1 MCPRTSTTACSTERG
16 VTTLIKS
23 LAAANRSE
31 RDKFTIPR
39 SVQQSIPI
47 KCIYDD
53 GTWLVGRKHSRTW
66 RFTDVNYAAAS
77 EDDQRGI
84 FLSYGGVLNSLPT
97 DAAAKVT
104 IINRRLNPVDFERTM
119 LMKERGDGLDK
130 YRREANAI
138 LTQRAAES
146 NNLVQEKYIT
156 LSIPQRKIE
165 ESRAYFRRVDA
176 NLSKSFGRL
185 DSGARPVS
193 NHDRL
198 RILHDFFRPG
208 EEQYFTFDLTAAI
221 RRGLDFKDL
230 ICPDGM
236 RFRASYFEMG
246 DKVGRV
252 LFLKDYASYIKDS
265 MISALSDFPR
275 NLMLSIDILPIPT
288 DEAVREIQSRIM
300 GIETDITRWQQ
311 RQNDKNNFTAAVP
324 YDLEQLRGEAKEFL
338 ADLTERDQRMMFA
351 VVTLVHIADS
361 LEQLDADTDALLSIG
376 REHLCQFSVLRYQ
389 QEDGLNTVL
398 PYGLRRVKA
407 MRTLTTEST
416 AVLMP
421 FRVQEIQDPGGLSYG
436 INAISKNLLICDRK
450 RLISP
455 HAFYLGV
462 SGSGKSVG
470 MKSTIDNVILS
481 TNDEVIIIDAER
493 EYGPITRSRGGVV
506 VEISPNSPHHINPL
520 EVALDYVDGENPIA
534 MKSELITSIL
544 EQQMGVGRLS
554 GSHKSIIDRCT
565 ANVYQNYFSSRGKAP
580 MPLLTDWR
588 NEVMR
593 QADPEAREIA
603 LAAELITEGSL
614 NVFAHPGN
622 VDMNNRI
629 VTFDLYEMGEQLR
642 PTALVV
648 TLEAI
653 QNRVMENR
661 KRGKFTWVFLDEV
674 YLYFKYHYS
683 GEFLY
688 RAWKRF
694 RKYAGIMTAATQNV
708 EECLKSETARLMLAN
723 SEFLLLFNQAAT
735 DRAELGRLLH
745 ISDTQM
751 GYITNAEPGHG
762 LLKMGGSL
770 VPFANTIPRDT
781 ELYRTLSTTPGENQ
795 ISP

>member
-1 MCPRTSTTACSTERG
+1 
-16 VTTLIKS
+16 
-23 LAAANRSE
+23 
-31 RDKFTIPR
+31 
-39 SVQQSIPI
+39 
-47 KCIYDD
+47 
-53 GTWLVGRKHSRTW
+53 
-66 RFTDVNYAAAS
+66 
-77 EDDQRGI
+77 
-84 FLSYGGVLNSLPT
+84 
-97 DAAAKVT
+97 
-104 IINRRLNPVDFERTM
+104 
-119 LMKERGDGLDK
+119 
-130 YRREANAI
+130 
-138 LTQRAAES
+138 
-146 NNLVQEKYIT
+146 
-156 LSIPQRKIE
+156 
-165 ESRAYFRRVDA
+165 
-176 NLSKSFGRL
+176 
-185 DSGARPVS
+185 
-193 NHDRL
+193 
-198 RILHDFFRPG
+198 
-208 EEQYFTFDLTAAI
+208 
-221 RRGLDFKDL
+221 
-230 ICPDGM
+230 
-236 RFRASYFEMG
+236 
-246 DKVGRV
+246 
-252 LFLKDYASYIKDS
+252 
-265 MISALSDFPR
+265 
-275 NLMLSIDILPIPT
+275 
-288 DEAVREIQSRIM
+288 
-300 GIETDITRWQQ
+300 
-311 RQNDKNNFTAAVP
+311 
-324 YDLEQLRGEAKEFL
+324 
-338 ADLTERDQRMMFA
+338 MFA

-361 LEQLDADTDALLSIG
+361 LEQLDADTDALFAIG

-470 MKSTIDNVILS
+470 MKSTINNVILS

-593 QADPEAREIA
+593 QVDPEAREIA

-629 VTFDLYEMGEQLR
+629 ITFDLYEMGEQLR

-781 ELYRTLSTTPGENQ
+781 ELYRTLSTTPGEN
-795 ISP
+795 

>member
-1 MCPRTSTTACSTERG
+1 MRHDPP
-16 VTTLIKS
+16 
-23 LAAANRSE
+23 
-31 RDKFTIPR
+31 F
-39 SVQQSIPI
+39 
-47 KCIYDD
+47 
-53 GTWLVGRKHSRTW
+53 
-66 RFTDVNYAAAS
+66 
-77 EDDQRGI
+77 
-84 FLSYGGVLNSLPT
+84 
-97 DAAAKVT
+97 
-104 IINRRLNPVDFERTM
+104 
-119 LMKERGDGLDK
+119 
-130 YRREANAI
+130 YRREI
-138 LTQRAAES
+138 CLKK
-146 NNLVQEKYIT
+146 KYIRFINSDYKT
-156 LSIPQRKIE
+156 LFHLPDGGRVRIIYPDGR
-165 ESRAYFRRVDA
+165 RADRVCRFIDEYHTDIGGYHYHICEFA
-176 NLSKSFGRL
+176 ERMEQN
-185 DSGARPVS
+185 GARYAP
-193 NHDRL
+193 
-198 RILHDFFRPG
+198 
-208 EEQYFTFDLTAAI
+208 
-221 RRGLDFKDL
+221 LDYIQD
-230 ICPDGM
+230 
-236 RFRASYFEMG
+236 MG
-246 DKVGRV
+246 
-252 LFLKDYASYIKDS
+252 F
-265 MISALSDFPR
+265 
-275 NLMLSIDILPIPT
+275 
-288 DEAVREIQSRIM
+288 
-300 GIETDITRWQQ
+300 
-311 RQNDKNNFTAAVP
+311 

-361 LEQLDADTDALLSIG
+361 LEQLDVDTDALFAIG

-398 PYGLRRVKA
+398 PYGLRRVRTT
-407 MRTLTTEST
+407 RTLTTEST

-565 ANVYQNYFSSRGKAP
+565 ANVYQNYFNSRGKAP

-593 QADPEAREIA
+593 QVDPEAREIA

-795 ISP
+795 ISPSAC